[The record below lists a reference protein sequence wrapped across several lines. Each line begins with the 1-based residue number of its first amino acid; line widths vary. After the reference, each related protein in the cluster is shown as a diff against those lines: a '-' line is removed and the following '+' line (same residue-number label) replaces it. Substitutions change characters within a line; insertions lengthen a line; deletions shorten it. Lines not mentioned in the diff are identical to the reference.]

1 MTDRASMLFISW
13 APFCSRSDNI
23 ARHLGGKSF
32 MVYSPR
38 FGSNYFTV
46 AFKYVSQTF
55 KTLRILF
62 REKPGAVFVMTPP
75 VFASLPA
82 WIYSRV
88 TGTPFLIDAHSGAFV
103 DPRWKPLL
111 FIHKWFSAAARA
123 TIVTNE
129 YMLTKLRED
138 WNCAAIIVR
147 DVPVRF
153 AEPVRPRLEG
163 ACNMTLVATFTRDE
177 PIELFFRAAAQLPQV
192 SFHVTSDYRRADP
205 RVLEAKPR
213 NVRLTGFL
221 PDKDYVGLLLAS
233 DAVISL
239 TTLDHT
245 MQRGAYEALY
255 LGKPV
260 ITSDFDVLRRHFSKG
275 SVHVKNTVESIVAG
289 VCHMRDNL
297 QRFQAEI
304 EELRRERLEDW
315 QRVEAGLRQLIA

>member
-1 MTDRASMLFISW
+1 MLFISW

-245 MQRGAYEALY
+245 MQRGAYEAVY

-260 ITSDFDVLRRHFSKG
+260 VTSNTEVLKNSFTKG
-275 SVHVKNTVESIVAG
+275 AVHVDCTVDSIVEG
-289 VCHMRDNL
+289 ILKMQTNL
-297 QRFQAEI
+297 KNYQDEVRQLRQEKLNKWEAVEN
-304 EELRRERLEDW
+304 ELRLLIW
-315 QRVEAGLRQLIA
+315 QDAN